1 MTLSNLALPQSS
13 GGFQKDATL
22 AIGVSTVADYAQM
35 PWDGKGIESFVPWR
49 IEVLTPGELL
59 TVGNDGFKP
68 LIPSGASA
76 DTNTNTNTNTD
87 TDALH
92 GTGKRSDNAG
102 EHDALGVRSDG
113 TEDGLDAI
121 DGRSSGDPE
130 GLDAAES
137 AEAADAAEAEMTTV
151 AVSAI
156 EAGNDLARQAGYDA
170 GYAEGMTAGEAAGT
184 SKGHAAGRSEGE
196 AAVRAELADTLRL
209 LTEAA
214 TQTKT
219 LNDNPEQYFEPLKK
233 LALHLAE
240 ELVRGELRQSPS
252 AIERLIERSLEELE
266 HPGKRVLV
274 ALHPDDLRAVEAHGA
289 KLGAGLVLQSDKT
302 LVRGSVRVSS
312 NDAVVQDLIQTRLTT
327 LANNVLRDAETWRTH
342 SSVLNEGVHWAGD
355 VNPLT
360 QMQAT
365 EDATMVSTP
374 SPATTVTD
382 DPIDAIDVTPP
393 TQETRAEVSDVTD
406 ATDVADVAAVIDGVE
421 DLDAPTEADEVI
433 PHDELSPN
441 DQPKATDA

>member
-35 PWDGKGIESFVPWR
+35 PWDGKAIESFLPWR
-49 IEVLTPGELL
+49 IEALTPGELL
-59 TVGNDGFKP
+59 TVGDDGFKP

-76 DTNTNTNTNTD
+76 DT
-87 TDALH
+87 DALH
-92 GTGKRSDNAG
+92 ETGKRSDNAG
-102 EHDALGVRSDG
+102 EDDALGVRSEG

-121 DGRSSGDPE
+121 DGRSSGDAE
-130 GLDAAES
+130 GFDAADVAES
-137 AEAADAAEAEMTTV
+137 ADAADAAEAEMTTV

-214 TQTKT
+214 AQTKT

-365 EDATMVSTP
+365 EDATMVPTP
-374 SPATTVTD
+374 SPATTATD
-382 DPIDAIDVTPP
+382 DPEDAMDVTPP
-393 TQETRAEVSDVTD
+393 TQEIHAEVSDVT
-406 ATDVADVAAVIDGVE
+406 
-421 DLDAPTEADEVI
+421 
-433 PHDELSPN
+433 PHDELPPN
-441 DQPKATDA
+441 DEPKATDA

>member
-35 PWDGKGIESFVPWR
+35 PWDGKAIESFLPWR
-49 IEVLTPGELL
+49 IEALTPGELL
-59 TVGNDGFKP
+59 TVGDDGFKP
-68 LIPSGASA
+68 LIPSGAGA
-76 DTNTNTNTNTD
+76 DTDTD

-92 GTGKRSDNAG
+92 ETGKRSDNAG
-102 EHDALGVRSDG
+102 EDGALGVRSDG

-121 DGRSSGDPE
+121 DGRSSGDAE
-130 GLDAAES
+130 GFDAADVAES
-137 AEAADAAEAEMTTV
+137 ADAADAADAAEAEMTTV

-170 GYAEGMTAGEAAGT
+170 GYAEGMTAGEAAGI

-214 TQTKT
+214 AQTKT

-289 KLGAGLVLQSDKT
+289 KLGAGLH
-302 LVRGSVRVSS
+302 RHF
-312 NDAVVQDLIQTRLTT
+312 I
-327 LANNVLRDAETWRTH
+327 
-342 SSVLNEGVHWAGD
+342 
-355 VNPLT
+355 
-360 QMQAT
+360 
-365 EDATMVSTP
+365 
-374 SPATTVTD
+374 
-382 DPIDAIDVTPP
+382 AI
-393 TQETRAEVSDVTD
+393 SL
-406 ATDVADVAAVIDGVE
+406 G
-421 DLDAPTEADEVI
+421 
-433 PHDELSPN
+433 
-441 DQPKATDA
+441 

>member
-35 PWDGKGIESFVPWR
+35 PWDGKAIESFLPWR
-49 IEVLTPGELL
+49 IEALTPGELL
-59 TVGNDGFKP
+59 TVGDDGFKP

-76 DTNTNTNTNTD
+76 DTDTD
-87 TDALH
+87 TDTDTDELH
-92 GTGKRSDNAG
+92 ETGKRSDNAG

-121 DGRSSGDPE
+121 DGRSSGDAE
-130 GLDAAES
+130 GLDAAD
-137 AEAADAAEAEMTTV
+137 AADAAEAEMTTV

-214 TQTKT
+214 AQTKT

-289 KLGAGLVLQSDKT
+289 KLGAGLVLQPDKT

-365 EDATMVSTP
+365 EDATMVPTP
-374 SPATTVTD
+374 SPATTATD
-382 DPIDAIDVTPP
+382 DPEDAMDVTPP
-393 TQETRAEVSDVTD
+393 TQEIHAEVSDVT
-406 ATDVADVAAVIDGVE
+406 
-421 DLDAPTEADEVI
+421 
-433 PHDELSPN
+433 PHDELPPN
-441 DQPKATDA
+441 DEPKATDA

>member
-35 PWDGKGIESFVPWR
+35 PWDGKAIESFLPWR
-49 IEVLTPGELL
+49 IEALTPGELL
-59 TVGNDGFKP
+59 TVGDDGFKP
-68 LIPSGASA
+68 LIPSSASA
-76 DTNTNTNTNTD
+76 D

-92 GTGKRSDNAG
+92 ETGKRSDNAG

-121 DGRSSGDPE
+121 DGRSSGDAE
-130 GLDAAES
+130 GLDAAD
-137 AEAADAAEAEMTTV
+137 AADAAEAEMTTV

-214 TQTKT
+214 AQTKT

-289 KLGAGLVLQSDKT
+289 KLGAGLVLQPDKT

-365 EDATMVSTP
+365 EDATMVPTP
-374 SPATTVTD
+374 SPATTATD
-382 DPIDAIDVTPP
+382 DPVDAMDVTPP
-393 TQETRAEVSDVTD
+393 TQEIHAEVSDVT
-406 ATDVADVAAVIDGVE
+406 
-421 DLDAPTEADEVI
+421 PN
-433 PHDELSPN
+433 DELPPN
-441 DQPKATDA
+441 DEPKATDA